1 MCEGRSYHSLTYFGG
16 SFVPGAVISVDWR
29 PGGPGSGGRLCLPFA
44 EVQNGSLAEARRA
57 CSTSCLAA
65 SHPTLPRF
73 AIYPSR
79 STSITA
85 PLAHTGR
92 SALGITTILQ
102 EVNPSLLDRFTLWS
116 RSPSLLHNII
126 ELIRDGSL
134 YYHPGPR
141 SWACL

>member
-1 MCEGRSYHSLTYFGG
+1 MCEGIFYLSLAYFGG
-16 SFVPGAVISVDWR
+16 SFVLGAVISVGWR
-29 PGGPGSGGRLCLPFA
+29 PGGPDSGGRLCLPFA
-44 EVQNGSLAEARRA
+44 EAQIGSLAEATRA
-57 CSTSCLAA
+57 YSTSCLAA
-65 SHPTLPRF
+65 SHPTLSRF
-73 AIYPSR
+73 AIYSSQ

-92 SALGITTILQ
+92 GTLGITAILQ

-134 YYHPGPR
+134 YYLPGPHF
-141 SWACL
+141 